1 MWCWTAL
8 VIRDINPLSQRS
20 ALAQAV
26 FADSYLLTR
35 SLPWHSTHLSAHL
48 LQESSSSF
56 FLLQPAH
63 CLLLFSLLSTSTRS
77 WTSQPHKHT
86 HTHTSTESVYES
98 VWVCTSVSGAEKRH
112 KISPGVYSTWFI
124 INASRPP
131 WSSSPPQ
138 LLSGSSRLTFLRC
151 LPAARLWDRTWG
163 NECSHWGEGTNR
175 QWLQM
180 EFGQWSEIPIQKIDR
195 TLFTNWS
202 LKFQRGES
210 QQQYYIRSQRAFD
223 F

>member
-1 MWCWTAL
+1 M
-8 VIRDINPLSQRS
+8 IFPSEPP

-63 CLLLFSLLSTSTRS
+63 CLLLFSLLSTSTCS
-77 WTSQPHKHT
+77 WTSEPHKHT
-86 HTHTSTESVYES
+86 HTLPLR
-98 VWVCTSVSGAEKRH
+98 VCTSVSGAEKRN
-112 KISPGVYSTWFI
+112 KISPGVYSTWLI
-124 INASRPP
+124 IIAPRPP
-131 WSSSPPQ
+131 WSSFPPQ
-138 LLSGSSRLTFLRC
+138 PLSGSSLFTFLRC
-151 LPAARLWDRTWG
+151 LPAAHLWDRTWG